1 MIDKNVANLR
11 TEKAQKVLENTYF
24 LLARNLPTYA
34 KHCLRISNKG
44 GQEIPFTLNKAQMY
58 LHNRIEQQKKRIG
71 KVRILIVKGRQQGC
85 STYVAARFYHKAVF
99 NPGQNVY
106 ILSHESNTTQK
117 LFGIVKRYHENVP
130 DEMKM
135 KVEEDN
141 VKAYKFA
148 NKSTYSVGTAR
159 NKNTGRGGTVQ
170 LFHGSECA
178 FYENTDELQT
188 GLLQSIADMQ
198 GTEIILEST
207 ANGLG
212 NFFHQACMDAM
223 QGVGEYELVFIPWF
237 WQEEYSQTPPVDFKR
252 TDEEEKLVEQFGLTD
267 SQLYWRRM
275 KIASFGAGGEWKFQQ
290 EYPNTPHEAFVS
302 SGESMIP
309 AEQIHNARKRRIE
322 LDSEHAMILGVD
334 PSRTSDRFVIVPR
347 RGRKMYEPT
356 IIEPKKYGEIKTETG
371 AAFVMQAI
379 EKYNPDKVFIDVT
392 KDWGVYDFLV
402 NMGYGKLVTPV
413 VFSEGAIRND
423 LYLNKRAEM
432 LIEVRDWFDAYE
444 VDIPDRDDVHS
455 DIASI
460 PRPRQTAGSKWFIE
474 SKENIKQ
481 KLGLSTD
488 IMDGLALTFAFPV
501 RYTKGKE
508 NHNFKKADFTKKQ
521 RSSTLSTYSR
531 ISGASK
537 FGKVQRY

>member
-1 MIDKNVANLR
+1 MGRD
-11 TEKAQKVLENTYF
+11 EKDITSAERKLLEETYF
-24 LLARNLPTYA
+24 MLARDLPKYA
-34 KHCLRISNKG
+34 RYCLRISNKG
-44 GQEIPFTLNKAQMY
+44 GQEIPFLFNKAQQY
-58 LHNRIEQQKKRIG
+58 LHDRIELQRKKIG
-71 KVRILIVKGRQQGC
+71 KVRILILKGRQQGC

-99 NPGQNVY
+99 NRGQSVY
-106 ILSHESNTTQK
+106 ILSHEGNTTQK
-117 LFGIVKRYHENVP
+117 LFNIVKRYHENVP
-130 DEMKM
+130 DEMRM

-141 VKAYKFA
+141 VKSYKFA

-188 GLLQSIADMQ
+188 GLLQSIADMS

-237 WQEEYSQTPPVDFKR
+237 WQEEYSQTPPADFEK
-252 TDEEEKLVEQFGLTD
+252 TDEEHKLVEQFHLTD
-267 SQLYWRRM
+267 AQLYWRRM

-290 EYPNTPHEAFVS
+290 EYPNTPHEAFIS

-309 AEQIHNARKRRIE
+309 AEKIHNARKRHIE
-322 LDSEHAMILGVD
+322 IDAYQPMILGVD
-334 PSRTSDRFVIVPR
+334 PARTGDRFVIVPR
-347 RGRKMYEPT
+347 RGKKMYEP
-356 IIEPKKYGEIKTETG
+356 IVIDPKTYGEIKTETG
-371 AAFVMQAI
+371 AMFVINAI
-379 EKYNPDKVFIDVT
+379 QKYQPDKIFIDVT

-402 NMGYGKLVTPV
+402 NLGYGKLVVPV
-413 VFSEGAIRND
+413 IFSESATRKD

-432 LIEVRDWFDAYE
+432 LIEVRDWFDAHE

-455 DIASI
+455 DIAAI
-460 PRPRQTAGSKWFIE
+460 PVPRQTAGSKWFIE
-474 SKENIKQ
+474 AKENIKK

-501 RYTKGKE
+501 RYTKGIE
-508 NHNFKKADFTKKQ
+508 NQNIRKADITKKKNG
-521 RSSTLSTYSR
+521 SILSTYNRAAGNTRFS
-531 ISGASK
+531 
-537 FGKVQRY
+537 KVQRY